1 MRAQELAVAIDR
13 ALSRPVAFELRPRV
27 TEAVGTVI
35 RVAGLTAR
43 VGELCGL
50 RSPGSEEILFA
61 EVIGFAQQSAL
72 LVPFGNI
79 RGVSSDTQVV
89 ATGQAHCIEVGEALR
104 GRVLDGFG
112 VPIDGKGPVGDA
124 QRVPVYAESPPAL
137 ERRVV
142 EHAFATG
149 VRVIDA
155 LLSIGEGQRM
165 GVFSAAGAGKSTLLG
180 MLANAGNA
188 DVNVIALI
196 GERGREVREFIE
208 RILGPA
214 GLAKSVVVVA
224 TSDRSAVE
232 RAKAAYVATTIA
244 EHFREQG
251 GRVLLLLDS
260 VTRFAR
266 ALREIGLASGEPPTR
281 RGFPPSIF
289 AALPQLFER
298 AGQSATGS
306 ITAFY
311 SILTEGE
318 ELDDPI
324 AEEVKSILDG
334 HIVLARKL
342 AAVGHYPAVN
352 PLASISRV
360 MGAVVPPQHLNAANK
375 LRALLAKHD
384 EIELLI
390 KLGEYQPGAD
400 ALADEAI
407 GKRERIATFLRQPL
421 GETTASSATCA
432 RLLALAEA

>member
-1 MRAQELAVAIDR
+1 MHAHELAVAIDR
-13 ALSRPVAFELRPRV
+13 ALSRPVPLELRPRV

-35 RVAGLTAR
+35 KVAGLTAR

-50 RSPGSEEILFA
+50 RSPGTEEILFA
-61 EVIGFAQQSAL
+61 EVVGFAHQTAL
-72 LVPFGNI
+72 LIPFGYI

-112 VPIDGKGPVGDA
+112 VAIDGKGPVGNA

-137 ERRVV
+137 ERRVI
-142 EHAFATG
+142 EDAYETG

-155 LLSIGEGQRM
+155 LLSVGEGQRM

-214 GLAKSVVVVA
+214 GLEKSVVVVA

-232 RAKAAYVATTIA
+232 RAKAAYVAATIA

-251 GRVLLLLDS
+251 ARVLLLLDS

-298 AGQSATGS
+298 AGQSAQGS

-342 AAVGHYPAVN
+342 AAVGHYPAVE
-352 PLASISRV
+352 PLTSISRV
-360 MGAVVPPQHLNAANK
+360 MGAVVPIEHLNAANK
-375 LRALLAKHD
+375 LRSLLAKYD
-384 EIELLI
+384 EIELLL
-390 KLGEYQPGAD
+390 KLGEYQAGAD

-407 GKRERIATFLRQPL
+407 AKRERIVAFLRQPL
-421 GETTASSATCA
+421 GETTLWGTTRA
-432 RLLALAEA
+432 RLLSLAEA